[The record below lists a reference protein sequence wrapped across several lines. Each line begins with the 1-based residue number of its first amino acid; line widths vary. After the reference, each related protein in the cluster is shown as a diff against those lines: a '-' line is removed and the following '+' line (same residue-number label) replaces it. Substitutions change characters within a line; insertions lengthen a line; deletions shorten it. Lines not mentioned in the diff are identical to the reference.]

1 MGRKLTVSKIYLNC
15 SSNNRPAAVVAAKEC
30 QVLMV
35 GLLCLKNFCLAI
47 CLQIHKK
54 FPHVRLKNQEEKEK
68 EKIVSLSLKTQKS
81 L

>member
-1 MGRKLTVSKIYLNC
+1 MSGVDGWFVMSEEFFL
-15 SSNNRPAAVVAAKEC
+15 A
-30 QVLMV
+30 M
-35 GLLCLKNFCLAI
+35 AI

-54 FPHVRLKNQEEKEK
+54 FPHVRLKNQEENEK